1 MPQAQPRRRAE
12 LSVDDRIKD
21 ENGQCAPAPGV
32 IVVRAGGAVLAESHA
47 ALEASSAAA
56 AQGAEPIRLL
66 PMEDASLFLDRTE
79 EVKEIPG
86 LGAAR
91 GYDIVAKSG
100 PIPLAA
106 WAVESPV
113 SGAEALKDHVCFD
126 EERVAVER
134 L

>member
-1 MPQAQPRRRAE
+1 MT
-12 LSVDDRIKD
+12 DDTLTV
-21 ENGQCAPAPGV
+21 APAAGV
-32 IVVRAGGAVLAESHA
+32 IVVRAGGAVLAESRA
-47 ALEASSAAA
+47 ALEASSAAVQEGA
-56 AQGAEPIRLL
+56 ETGAEPIRLL
-66 PMEDASLFLDRTE
+66 PMADASLFLDRTE

-106 WAVESPV
+106 WAVETPV
-113 SGAEALKDHVCFD
+113 AGAEAAADHVFFD
-126 EERVAVER
+126 ESRVAVER

>member
-1 MPQAQPRRRAE
+1 MT
-12 LSVDDRIKD
+12 DDTLTV
-21 ENGQCAPAPGV
+21 APAAGV

-56 AQGAEPIRLL
+56 EEGADPIRLL

-86 LGAAR
+86 LGTAR

-106 WAVESPV
+106 WAVETPV
-113 SGAEALKDHVCFD
+113 AGAEAAAGHVFFD